1 MKNFNIKVLFIFCFC
16 QIFSG
21 NFVIPVHAGSATY
34 HSFNDLDGHLLC
46 PSISCVPVFKANSTA
61 RLSASRKD
69 FYSFSADTLEKPPP
83 SLGDTV
89 DLNIP
94 VSKDAIT
101 VKAQYFSR
109 DSVVYS
115 AVKEKLYMYKRDSVV
130 TEDATLTSD
139 YMEFDIRLSEV
150 KAAGSED
157 SVGQLKNPPHLKQ
170 ANNEVDAT
178 TLKYNFNTEKAYIRG
193 ARTKESDLYI
203 IGNES
208 KYLTEKHVR
217 GNDTIKQDVIYN
229 ARSIITT
236 CDHPNPHFGL
246 RSGKQKVIA
255 NEWAVMGP
263 SYIEIG
269 GVPTPLVLPLAAAP
283 LTQGRKTGLLFP
295 RDYDVSP
302 QWGYGLRNVGYYFPI
317 NEYYDLSL
325 TTDIYLRGS
334 FGLGANFRY
343 KRNYK
348 YSGNATLAYSSYKT
362 EFVDNQTL
370 VQGRDNSFNIQW
382 SHNQDPKAHP
392 LRTFSANVNI
402 QTNDYARLNR
412 NDAASVLQNSFSSR
426 INYNQRFKG
435 RNWNL
440 TASFNHSQNNQT
452 GEVQLELPRVSF
464 STNAFKPFERK
475 ERIGNE
481 KWYEKITLNYS
492 GDFRNSIRTSDSLL
506 FTKQVFQ
513 DMKYGLDHN
522 LRADANFRLFK
533 YFTVTPNVNYNET
546 WVFETLRRSLVDTP
560 TITNIDTIP
569 NPANEDDKIIT
580 ADTLFNQ
587 IQDDLVSE
595 FRALRTFNSGVS
607 MNTQIFGTLRFKK
620 GWLRGVRHVIKPTF
634 SLSYSPD
641 FSDPFWN
648 YYDTYESDL
657 REDVKEAIEY
667 SIFEGNVF
675 GASPNARP
683 SMILNYSLNNIF
695 EAKYY
700 SKKKDEEKNFK
711 LFQNFVINGSYDFLR
726 DSLNFSDVSMRGFF
740 SMING
745 IVNFRFNG
753 SFSPY
758 ALNRDGELV
767 NKFQWNEERQLLRF
781 QNLNMDVATRFSV
794 KQIRT
799 LLKESF
805 TKKDESSKSSR
816 DGGSRRE
823 IWSLVDD
830 IRVTHNLSLQ
840 WRARV
845 QSDTFFVR
853 SHQIS
858 FQGQIPISEK
868 WNIQVGRIGYDFK
881 DNRMTYP
888 DLGFT
893 RDLHCWELS
902 LRWQPEINTY
912 MFSIGTKPGSLDFL
926 SLPYRRNRADGAV
939 F

>member
-1 MKNFNIKVLFIFCFC
+1 MKKCNIKVGIIFCFC
-16 QIFSG
+16 SLFSG
-21 NFVIPVHAGSATY
+21 NFVNAVSSCSNPLYSNNDKEAYLLLTY
-34 HSFNDLDGHLLC
+34 LFHNENPIFSGPWRDTLPPAVDEE
-46 PSISCVPVFKANSTA
+46 VVDTASTPPPTI
-61 RLSASRKD
+61 LP
-69 FYSFSADTLEKPPP
+69 SADYT
-83 SLGDTV
+83 
-89 DLNIP
+89 IP
-94 VSKDAIT
+94 ISKDAIS
-101 VKAQYFSR
+101 VKAQYFAR
-109 DSVVYS
+109 DSVIYS
-115 AVKEKLYMYKRDSVV
+115 SIDGKLYMYTRDSVL

-139 YMEFDIRLSEV
+139 YMEFDISNSEV
-150 KAAGSED
+150 LATGSRD
-157 SVGQLKNPPHLKQ
+157 SSGTYKNLPRLKQ
-170 ANNEVDAT
+170 GTNDVDAT
-178 TLKYNFNTEKAYIRG
+178 TLKYNFDTEKAYIRG

-203 IGNES
+203 VGNES
-208 KYLTEKHVR
+208 KYLTETHIRKK
-217 GNDTIKQDVIYN
+217 DTIEQDVIYN

-269 GVPTPLVLPLAAAP
+269 GIPTPLVLPLAAAP

-302 QWGYGLRNVGYYFPI
+302 QWGYGLRNIGYYFPI
-317 NEYYDLSL
+317 NEYYDLSV

-334 FGLGANFRY
+334 FGLGGAFRY
-343 KRNYK
+343 NRNYK
-348 YSGNATLAYSSYKT
+348 YSGNANLSYSSYKT
-362 EFVDNQTL
+362 EFVDNNTL
-370 VQGRDNSFNIQW
+370 VKGRDNSFSIQW

-412 NDAASVLQNSFSSR
+412 NDAGSVLQNSFSSR
-426 INYNQRFKG
+426 VNFNKRFRDK
-435 RNWNL
+435 NWNF

-452 GEVQLELPRVSF
+452 GEVQLELPQVSF
-464 STNAFKPFERK
+464 ATNAFKPFERE
-475 ERIGNE
+475 ERIGKE
-481 KWYEKITLNYS
+481 KWFEKITMNYS
-492 GDFRNSIRTSDSLL
+492 GDFRNSIRTTDSLL
-506 FTKQVFQ
+506 FTKEVFD
-513 DMKYGLDHN
+513 DMKYGFNHK

-546 WVFETLRRSLVDTP
+546 WVFETLRRTLVDTP
-560 TITNIDTIP
+560 AITNIDTLP
-569 NPANEDDKIIT
+569 NPANPDDKIIT

-587 IQDDLVSE
+587 IEDDLVGG
-595 FRALRTFNSGVS
+595 FRSLRTFNSGVNI
-607 MNTQIFGTLRFKK
+607 NTQIFGTLRFKE

-634 SLSYSPD
+634 SFSYSPD

-657 REDVKEAIEY
+657 REDVRKAVEY

-675 GASPNARP
+675 GANPSARP
-683 SMILNYSLNNIF
+683 SMLLNYSLNNIF
-695 EAKYY
+695 EAKYF
-700 SKKKDEEKNFK
+700 SKKKGEEQNFK
-711 LFQNFVINGSYDFLR
+711 LFQNFVVSGSYDFLR
-726 DSLNFSDVSMRGFF
+726 DSLKFSDVSMRGFF
-740 SMING
+740 SMVKG
-745 IVNFRFNG
+745 IVNFRFSG

-758 ALNRDGELV
+758 ALNREGEVV

-799 LLKESF
+799 LLEGAF
-805 TKKDESSKSSR
+805 TSEEKKSKSPP
-816 DGGSRRE
+816 GGGAKRE

-830 IRVTHNLSLQ
+830 VRVTHNLSMQ
-840 WRARV
+840 WRGRV
-845 QSDTFFVR
+845 EKDTFFIR
-853 SHQIS
+853 AHQVS

-881 DNRMTYP
+881 QNRMTYP

-926 SLPYRRNRADGAV
+926 NLPYRRNRADGAV

>member
-1 MKNFNIKVLFIFCFC
+1 MKIFNIKVLFIFCFC
-16 QIFSG
+16 LILSG
-21 NFVIPVHAGSATY
+21 NFATAVNAISTNGY
-34 HSFNDLDGHLLC
+34 VFNDVTPNLLSSGLSFMPVPGPKRSC
-46 PSISCVPVFKANSTA
+46 PAGNMENASD
-61 RLSASRKD
+61 LS
-69 FYSFSADTLEKPPP
+69 DTLGRPAPQR
-83 SLGDTV
+83 DTL
-89 DLNIP
+89 DPQIP
-94 VSKDAIT
+94 ISKDAIT

-115 AVKEKLYMYKRDSVV
+115 AFHEKLYMYTRDSVI

-139 YMEFDIRLSEV
+139 YMEFDIGKSEV
-150 KAAGSED
+150 NATGSED
-157 SVGQLKNPPHLKQ
+157 TLGQLKNLPHLKQ
-170 ANNEVDAT
+170 ADNEVDAT
-178 TLKYNFNTEKAYIRG
+178 TLKYNFDTEKAYIRG

-203 IGNES
+203 IGDES
-208 KYLTEKHVR
+208 KYLTERHIRK
-217 GNDTIKQDVIYN
+217 GDTIEQDVIYN

-236 CDHPNPHFGL
+236 CDHPNPHYGL

-269 GVPTPLVLPLAAAP
+269 GIPTPLVLPLAAAP

-295 RDYDVSP
+295 SDYDVSP

-334 FGLGANFRY
+334 FGLGADFRY

-348 YSGNATLAYSSYKT
+348 YSGNASLAYSSYKT

-370 VQGRDNSFNIQW
+370 VQGRDNSFSIQW

-412 NDAASVLQNSFSSR
+412 NDANSVLQNSFSSR

-464 STNAFKPFERK
+464 STNAFKPFERD
-475 ERIGNE
+475 ERIGKE
-481 KWYEKITLNYS
+481 KWFEKITLNYT
-492 GDFRNSIRTSDSLL
+492 GDFRNSIRTKDSLL
-506 FTKQVFQ
+506 FTKQVFD
-513 DMKYGLDHN
+513 DMKYGFDHR

-546 WVFETLRRSLVDTP
+546 WVFETLRKSLVDTP
-560 TITNIDTIP
+560 TITNIDTIVS
-569 NPANEDDKIIT
+569 PANPDVKVVT

-587 IQDDLVSE
+587 IEDNLVSE
-595 FRALRTFNSGVS
+595 FRSLRTFNSGVNV
-607 MNTQIFGTLRFKK
+607 NTQIFGTLRFKK

-634 SLSYSPD
+634 SFSYSPD

-657 REDVKEAIEY
+657 RQDVKEAVEY

-675 GASPNARP
+675 GANPSARP
-683 SMILNYSLNNIF
+683 SMVLNYSLNNIF
-695 EAKYY
+695 EAKYF
-700 SKKKDEEKNFK
+700 SKKNDEEKNFK
-711 LFQNFVINGSYDFLR
+711 LFQNFVVNGSYDFLR
-726 DSLNFSDVSMRGFF
+726 DSLKFSDVSMRGFF
-740 SMING
+740 SMVKG
-745 IVNFRFNG
+745 IVNFRFDG

-758 ALNRDGELV
+758 ALNREGELV

-781 QNLNMDVATRFSV
+781 QNLNMDIATRFSV
-794 KQIRT
+794 KQIRS
-799 LLKESF
+799 LLEESF
-805 TKKDESSKSSR
+805 SKSGESSKPPP
-816 DGGSRRE
+816 DGGARRE
-823 IWSLVDD
+823 IWTLVDD

-845 QSDTFFVR
+845 ESDTFFVR
-853 SHQIS
+853 SHQVA

-868 WNIQVGRIGYDFK
+868 WNIQVGRVGYDFK
-881 DNRMTYP
+881 QNRMTYP

-926 SLPYRRNRADGAV
+926 NLPYRRNRADGAV